1 MTRSHE
7 KKIRDGISDAMG
19 HRLAQMKFEIR
30 LFISQND
37 LIHEKYVRLM
47 KNSPFN
53 KNLNLLMIIFQGYL
67 FQIFYSSVSN

>member
-19 HRLAQMKFEIR
+19 QRLAHMKFEIR

-37 LIHEKYVRLM
+37 LIHEKYVRV
-47 KNSPFN
+47 
-53 KNLNLLMIIFQGYL
+53 NLN
-67 FQIFYSSVSN
+67 